1 MVRAFPP
8 SSGGSN
14 AQISFRNPSGME
26 LPTEQAA
33 QRLAREIAKQIS
45 IDVDDESL
53 KDVIVKTD
61 DGKEIYKAPIKP
73 E

>member
-1 MVRAFPP
+1 MPKFHFETVDGYTLPD
-8 SSGGSN
+8 
-14 AQISFRNPSGME
+14 PSGME

>member
-1 MVRAFPP
+1 MPRFHFEIVD
-8 SSGGSN
+8 GYTLLD
-14 AQISFRNPSGME
+14 PSGME